1 MIRENEMMAA
11 YYGRKLYRSR
21 HGELFGVCQG
31 IADWRD
37 LPVGPIRLIVI
48 LLAVF
53 SGFIPV
59 LLIYILAALILPVE
73 PGGSSSRRSEF
84 YDDDIGT
91 RYKKSRTKTAEDLKR
106 EFENLKSKVSGMES
120 KVFDKERGKSADKEK
135 EWEER
140 FKKEK

>member
-1 MIRENEMMAA
+1 MMAA
-11 YYGRKLYRSR
+11 YYGRKLYRSK

-31 IADWRD
+31 LADWRD

-53 SGFIPV
+53 SGFIPI
-59 LLIYILAALILPVE
+59 LLLYVLAALILPVE
-73 PGGSSSRRSEF
+73 PGYQDRRSDF
-84 YDDDIGT
+84 YDDNIGS
-91 RYKKSRTKTAEDLKR
+91 RYKNSRRKTAEDLKE

-120 KVFDKERGKSADKEK
+120 KVLDEERGKNKDKEK

-140 FKKEK
+140 FKKGD

>member
-1 MIRENEMMAA
+1 MMAA
-11 YYGRKLYRSR
+11 YYGRKLYRSK

-31 IADWRD
+31 LADWRD

-53 SGFIPV
+53 SGFIPI
-59 LLIYILAALILPVE
+59 LLLYVLAALILPVE
-73 PGGSSSRRSEF
+73 PGYQDRRSDF
-84 YDDDIGT
+84 YDDNIGS
-91 RYKKSRTKTAEDLKR
+91 RYKNSRRKTAEDLKE

-120 KVFDKERGKSADKEK
+120 KVFDEERGKNKDKEK

-140 FKKEK
+140 FKKGD

>member
-1 MIRENEMMAA
+1 MAA
-11 YYGRKLYRSR
+11 YYGRKLYRSK

-31 IADWRD
+31 LADWRD

-53 SGFIPV
+53 SGFIPI
-59 LLIYILAALILPVE
+59 LLLYVLAALILPVE
-73 PGGSSSRRSEF
+73 PGYQDRRSDF
-84 YDDDIGT
+84 YDDNIGS
-91 RYKKSRTKTAEDLKR
+91 RYKNSRRKTAEDLKE

-120 KVFDKERGKSADKEK
+120 KVFDEERGKNKDKEK

-140 FKKEK
+140 FKKGD